1 MEIVA
6 DLHLHSKY
14 SRAVSKDMVLPIMAE
29 WAKKKGIDLLTT
41 GDWTH
46 PLWFREIRAQLE
58 EAAEGVY
65 KLKTMDEPRFLL
77 TTEVSSIY
85 SQGGKVRRTHNLIFA
100 PSFETAEKIN
110 KEFQR
115 RGVNLLS
122 DGRPIMGIP
131 AKNVLELVLEID
143 KNVLFVPCHVWTPWF
158 SLYGSNSGFDSIEEC
173 FGDYAKYI
181 YAVETGLSSD
191 PEMNWRIK
199 ELESK
204 TILSFSDAHSPA
216 KMGRE
221 ATVFQNQESKIKNQ
235 NQVRLGQNY
244 NSKFKISYGD
254 IISAIKKHPGAKLKI
269 GYTIEFYPE
278 EGKYHYTGHRN
289 CRVVQDPQ
297 ETETKGT
304 TCPVCRRPL
313 TVGVMHRVEQLSD
326 QNSKLNPSTSLRPS
340 ALRPRSLR
348 LEEVDGEQS
357 RTIKTQNSKLDEYEV
372 RWVEDLTDKRPPF
385 VKLVP
390 LLEVL
395 AEALSSTTA
404 SQKVRKTYDLLVET
418 YGSEMAVLLKT
429 EILTIE
435 KLVGRKIAAGIKKV
449 RTGDISIMPGFD
461 GEYGKVKIWPGSTL
475 DSNVEEEPSL
485 NSTVQLGLE
494 F

>member
-1 MEIVA
+1 MTYVA

-14 SRAVSKDMVLPIMAE
+14 SRAVSRDMVLPIMAE

-46 PLWFREIRAQLE
+46 PLWFREIKAQLE
-58 EAAEGVY
+58 EAEEGVY
-65 KLKTMDEPRFLL
+65 KLKTMSEPRFLL

-85 SQGGKVRRTHNLIFA
+85 SQNGKVRRTHNLIFA

-143 KNVLFVPCHVWTPWF
+143 KNALFIPCHVWTPWF

-199 ELESK
+199 ELENR
-204 TILSFSDAHSPA
+204 TIVSFSDAHSPA

-221 ATVFQNQESKIKNQ
+221 ATVFVRKNGMSNVKSQ
-235 NQVRLGQNY
+235 
-244 NSKFKISYGD
+244 ISNKQITYHD
-254 IISAIKKHPGAKLKI
+254 IVGAIKKSPDTNLEI

-289 CRVVQDPQ
+289 CRVVQDPR
-297 ETETKGT
+297 ETEAKGT
-304 TCPVCRRPL
+304 NCPVCRRPL
-313 TVGVMHRVEQLSD
+313 TVGVMHRVEQLAD
-326 QNSKLNPSTSLRPS
+326 QSAKLK
-340 ALRPRSLR
+340 A
-348 LEEVDGEQS
+348 
-357 RTIKTQNSKLDEYEV
+357 QNSKLDEYGV
-372 RWVEDLTDKRPPF
+372 RWIEDSAGKRPPF

-390 LLEVL
+390 LLEIL

-404 SQKVRKTYDLLVET
+404 SQKVRKTYDLLIET
-418 YGSEMAVLLKT
+418 YGSEITVLLKT
-429 EILTIE
+429 DILPLE
-435 KLVGRKIAAGIKKV
+435 KLVGRRIAAGIKKV
-449 RTGDISIMPGFD
+449 RNGDISIMPGFD

-475 DSNVEEEPSL
+475 DSSVEEESSL